1 MMRRLRRDLTPAMWV
16 LARLETLRLVRLMI
30 DLFWESS
37 W

>member
-1 MMRRLRRDLTPAMWV
+1 MMRRLRRDLTPAMWF
-16 LARLETLRLVRLMI
+16 LARFETLRLVRLMI